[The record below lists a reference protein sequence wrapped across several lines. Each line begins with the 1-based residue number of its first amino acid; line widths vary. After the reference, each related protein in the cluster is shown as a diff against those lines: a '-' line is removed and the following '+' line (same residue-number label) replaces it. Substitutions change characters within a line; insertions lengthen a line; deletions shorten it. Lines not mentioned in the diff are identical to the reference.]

1 MDIKIGVSLVR
12 LIFIR
17 LRWIKEESKSLNI
30 NMFFFFIF
38 FFLFFNK
45 CFIGWYTSKREN
57 EIEMSRSLTAFKLK
71 KMT

>member
-30 NMFFFFIF
+30 NMFFFSFFIF
-38 FFLFFNK
+38 YFLINV
-45 CFIGWYTSKREN
+45 
-57 EIEMSRSLTAFKLK
+57 L
-71 KMT
+71 